1 MRVEKIYFNAE
12 DGTELFGLLHTSE
25 SGNDNDVVISTHG
38 IGSNCFKKRE
48 DIIAQ
53 KLTSNN
59 IAFFTFNNRG
69 NGLVNVAKRSG
80 ERTLQ
85 GTVFE
90 NVEDSYYDLVA
101 AIKLMIAKGYN
112 NIHLQGHSLGS
123 TKTVYTYNKLIQN
136 GEEEL
141 INKIKSVILLSL
153 VDVTEVMNYL
163 IKSTN
168 NQDLVE
174 LALEK
179 ESEGGLEHI
188 IDCKTPFLPLVSVK
202 TFLKYYRD
210 NENIDFAKYTTKD
223 FKFEKLNNIKVPIF
237 MRWGNVNE
245 LISLP
250 AERLAELMNVKIDN
264 DNKNIS
270 YIDGA
275 THNYRG
281 KEELLAEE
289 ILEFLKNLIGNNM

>member
-25 SGNDNDVVISTHG
+25 NRNDKDVVISTHG
-38 IGSNCFKKRE
+38 MGSNCFKKRE

-69 NGLVNVAKRSG
+69 NGLINEVKSNG
-80 ERTLQ
+80 EKILQ

-90 NVEDSYYDLVA
+90 DVEDSYYDLVG
-101 AIKLMIAKGYN
+101 AIKLMISKGYK
-112 NIHLQGHSLGS
+112 NIHMQGHSLGS
-123 TKTVYTYNKLIQN
+123 TKTVYTYNKLIEN
-136 GEEEL
+136 GEQEL
-141 INKIKSVILLSL
+141 LNKIKSVILLSL
-153 VDVTEVMNYL
+153 VDIPELMNYL
-163 IKSTN
+163 INSTN
-168 NQDLVE
+168 NQDFIKF
-174 LALEK
+174 ALQK
-179 ESEGGLEHI
+179 ESEGNLDYI
-188 IDCKTPFLPLVSVK
+188 LDTKVPFLPLISVK
-202 TFLKYYRD
+202 TFLKYYR
-210 NENIDFAKYTTKD
+210 NNKNIDFAKYTTKD

-250 AERLAELMNVKIDN
+250 ADKLAELMNEKIN
-264 DNKNIS
+264 NQNKDIS
-270 YIDGA
+270 YVDGA
-275 THNYRG
+275 THNYKG

-289 ILEFLKNLIGNNM
+289 ILSFFDLL

>member
-1 MRVEKIYFNAE
+1 MRIEKIYFNAE

-25 SGNDNDVVISTHG
+25 NRNDKDVVISTHG

-69 NGLVNVAKRSG
+69 NGLVNGVKSNG
-80 ERTLQ
+80 EKILQ

-90 NVEDSYYDLVA
+90 NVEDSYYDIVGV
-101 AIKLMIAKGYN
+101 IKLMINKGYK
-112 NIHLQGHSLGS
+112 NIHMQGHSLGS
-123 TKTVYTYNKLIQN
+123 TKTVYTYNKLIEN
-136 GEEEL
+136 GEQEL
-141 INKIKSVILLSL
+141 LNKIKSVILLSL
-153 VDVTEVMNYL
+153 VDIPELMNYL
-163 IKSTN
+163 INSTN
-168 NQDLVE
+168 NQDFIKF
-174 LALEK
+174 ALQK
-179 ESEGGLEHI
+179 ESEGNLDYI
-188 IDCKTPFLPLVSVK
+188 LDTKVPFLPLISVK
-202 TFLKYYRD
+202 TFLKYYR
-210 NENIDFAKYTTKD
+210 NNKNIDFAKYTTKD

-250 AERLAELMNVKIDN
+250 ADKLAELMNEKIN
-264 DNKNIS
+264 NQNKDIS
-270 YIDGA
+270 YVDGA
-275 THNYRG
+275 THNYKG

-289 ILEFLKNLIGNNM
+289 ILSFLGKV

>member
-25 SGNDNDVVISTHG
+25 NRNDKDVVISTHG
-38 IGSNCFKKRE
+38 MESNCFKKRE

-69 NGLVNVAKRSG
+69 NGLINEVKSNG
-80 ERTLQ
+80 EKILQ

-90 NVEDSYYDLVA
+90 DVEDSYYDLVG
-101 AIKLMIAKGYN
+101 AIKLMISKGYK
-112 NIHLQGHSLGS
+112 NIHMQGHSLGS
-123 TKTVYTYNKLIQN
+123 TKTVYTYNKLIEN
-136 GEEEL
+136 GEQEL
-141 INKIKSVILLSL
+141 LNKIKSVILLSL
-153 VDVTEVMNYL
+153 VDIPELMNYL
-163 IKSTN
+163 INSTN
-168 NQDLVE
+168 NQDFIKF
-174 LALEK
+174 ALQK
-179 ESEGGLEHI
+179 ESEGNLDYI
-188 IDCKTPFLPLVSVK
+188 LDTKVPFLPLISVK
-202 TFLKYYRD
+202 TFLKYYR
-210 NENIDFAKYTTKD
+210 NNKNIDFAKYTTKD

-250 AERLAELMNVKIDN
+250 ADKLAELMNEKIN
-264 DNKNIS
+264 NQNKDIS

-275 THNYRG
+275 THNYKG

-289 ILEFLKNLIGNNM
+289 ILSFLGKV